1 LVTEIPRI
9 VNVLQEEQPNVYG
22 DKSAVTEA
30 YMLFDATFGAG
41 TVLGPLLSELA
52 FETLGWTGCTVMLGF
67 LTASAIVPVV
77 SGCVFIQC
85 LLNIVADFKQVVHL
99 APRP

>member
-1 LVTEIPRI
+1 VKT
-9 VNVLQEEQPNVYG
+9 VQEERPDIYG

-30 YMLFDATFGAG
+30 HMLLAMAFGAG

-52 FETLGWTGCTVMLGF
+52 FENLGWTGCTAMLGI
-67 LTASAIVPVV
+67 LSMSAIVPVV

-85 LLNIVADFKQVVHL
+85 LLNVVANFK
-99 APRP
+99 